1 MDEILD
7 FASVLMKLVLIL
19 LVVLMAGA
27 LVMAPERALAVAPSM
42 LMLVAP
48 LFALV
53 MLLDLTGVVRR
64 FSAERLAR
72 KSARR
77 WSHD

>member
-1 MDEILD
+1 MGEILD

-19 LVVLMAGA
+19 LVVVMAGT
-27 LVMAPERALAVAPSM
+27 LVIAPGRALAVAPSM

-53 MLLDLTGVVRR
+53 MLLDLAGLVQR
-64 FSAERLAR
+64 FSAKGTAR
-72 KSARR
+72 KRSQH
-77 WSHD
+77 WHHD